1 MAAIRAP
8 REKKTTRRR
17 IMGLSEDSVIRVKDA
32 KRSIA
37 DRKAKEDKK
46 DERRAVKE
54 LEKKYGVPTTLR
66 ITGAQR
72 EAEAEPLYSESG
84 EVIGFYDKF

>member
-17 IMGLSEDSVIRVKDA
+17 VMGLSDDSVIRVKDA

-37 DRKAKEDKK
+37 ERKAKEDKK

-54 LEKKYGVPTTLR
+54 LEKKYGVPTTPR
-66 ITGAQR
+66 ITEAQR